1 MVCCAAKT
9 GNDGVLL
16 QTKYIKIKTKQSLLL
31 GSRIRSDRIEYYFK
45 LHNFNILN
53 VDQSI

>member
-9 GNDGVLL
+9 GNDRVLL
-16 QTKYIKIKTKQSLLL
+16 QTKYIKIKTKQSLII